1 MLMKAPRG
9 TRDLLPEDCVK
20 WLYVEGVFRETCE
33 RFGYR
38 EIRTPTFEHTELF
51 QRGIG
56 EATDIVE
63 KEMYTFEDKSGR
75 SITLKPEGTAPV
87 VRAYIEHKLFNN
99 PLPAKFF
106 YISPCFRYERPQ
118 AGRQREFHQFGIEA
132 FGSPNPL
139 IDVEVIALAVLFLE
153 QLGLS
158 QLEVHINSI
167 GCKSCR
173 EDYKRQLKD
182 FLNKRKDF
190 LCETCL
196 IRLDKNP
203 LRILD
208 CKNDK
213 CRKVLENA
221 PVILDF
227 LCDDC
232 REHFEQ
238 VKRDLTA
245 VGIKYKVDPG
255 IVRGLDYYTKTV
267 FEIISEVLGAQS
279 TICGGGRYDDLIE
292 ECGGPPTPAAGF
304 GIGVERLILLLEAK
318 RLLKIAAW
326 DMDVFIALTGEEQ
339 RDYGLR
345 LLYDLRR
352 NGFSAEMD
360 TMDRSLK
367 AQLKYASKIPAK
379 YVFIIGEEE
388 VKTGKITLK
397 DLSSGWQEK
406 LPLEEA
412 KAFLKNKT
420 GKGC

>member
-1 MLMKAPRG
+1 MLTKAPRG
-9 TRDLLPEDCVK
+9 TRDLLPEDCAK
-20 WLYVEGVFRETCE
+20 WLHVEELFRKICE

-63 KEMYTFEDKSGR
+63 KEMYTFLDKSGR

-87 VRAYIEHKLFNN
+87 VRAFIEHKLFNE

-118 AGRQREFHQFGIEA
+118 AGRLREFHQFGVEA
-132 FGSPNPL
+132 FGSPSPS

-153 QLGLS
+153 KLGLS
-158 QLEVHINSI
+158 QLKVHINSL
-167 GCKSCR
+167 GCKRCR
-173 EDYKRQLKD
+173 EDYKKRLNE
-182 FLNKRKDF
+182 FLNNKKEF

-196 IRLDKNP
+196 VRLDRNP

-208 CKNDK
+208 CKNEG
-213 CRKVLENA
+213 CRKVLESA

-232 REHFEQ
+232 RQHFEQ
-238 VKRDLTA
+238 VKKELSA
-245 VGIKYKVDPG
+245 VGIKFEVDPG

-267 FEIISEVLGAQS
+267 FEIISEELGAQS
-279 TICGGGRYDDLIE
+279 AVCGGGRYDDLIE

-304 GIGVERLILLLEAK
+304 GMGVERLTLLLESK
-318 RLLKIAAW
+318 GLLKIDSWA
-326 DMDVFIALTGEEQ
+326 MDAFIAIAGEEQ
-339 RDYGLR
+339 REYGLR

-352 NGFSAEMD
+352 DGFSAEMD
-360 TMDRSLK
+360 VMGRSLK

-388 VKTGKITLK
+388 VETRKITVK
-397 DLSSGWQEK
+397 DLSTGLQEK
-406 LPLEEA
+406 MTFEEA
-412 KAFLKNKT
+412 KALLKKR
-420 GKGC
+420 

>member
-167 GCKSCR
+167 GCKRCR
-173 EDYKRQLKD
+173 EDYKRQLKN
-182 FLNKRKDF
+182 FLNKKKDI

-208 CKNDK
+208 CKNDE
-213 CRKVLENA
+213 CRKELENA

-267 FEIISEVLGAQS
+267 FEIISEELGAQS
-279 TICGGGRYDDLIE
+279 TVCGGGRYDDLIE

-304 GIGVERLILLLEAK
+304 GIGVERLILLLETK
-318 RLLKIAAW
+318 GLLKIAAW
-326 DMDVFIALTGEEQ
+326 DMDVFIALTGQEQ

-360 TMDRSLK
+360 TMGRSLK

-388 VKTGKITLK
+388 VETGKITVK

-406 LPLEEA
+406 LPLEDA